1 MQSKGPPGRATPEDW
16 TGTQQYGRSFV
27 SEARQE
33 ASGRGGRCIRS
44 WGGAKEKEG
53 DGKNKKKNQKKK
65 IPEKA
70 GEGLTRS
77 IIGWGSGQGR
87 GGGKRD

>member
-1 MQSKGPPGRATPEDW
+1 MEQKKKKEVAK
-16 TGTQQYGRSFV
+16 
-27 SEARQE
+27 
-33 ASGRGGRCIRS
+33 IR
-44 WGGAKEKEG
+44 EKEIE
-53 DGKNKKKNQKKK
+53 NKK

-77 IIGWGSGQGR
+77 ITGWGSGQGR

>member
-1 MQSKGPPGRATPEDW
+1 MEQR
-16 TGTQQYGRSFV
+16 
-27 SEARQE
+27 
-33 ASGRGGRCIRS
+33 
-44 WGGAKEKEG
+44 KEG
-53 DGKNKKKNQKKK
+53 DGKNKKKNRKIRK

-77 IIGWGSGQGR
+77 ITGWGSGQER